1 MMAFLYNA
9 LNDVSAKLKAPEA
22 EITKLQTQA
31 NSVLSRD
38 KCQQT
43 KPLVIVNR
51 CEQTLPV
58 SVQGEPA
65 VSMLLSEVDRLK
77 RMVADLIY
85 ENNRYH
91 LAISN
96 CHCFS
101 LDDEIL
107 GLDTSESLD
116 VSIPASTTSL
126 SNLPSSDSAISS
138 TTASALVVSVD
149 DSKQPVVVN
158 KKDEAFVDK
167 S

>member
-65 VSMLLSEVDRLK
+65 DSLLLSEVNRLK

-91 LAISN
+91 LALSN
-96 CHCFS
+96 CHCS
-101 LDDEIL
+101 TLDDAIS
-107 GLDTSESLD
+107 DVPAESLE
-116 VSIPASTTSL
+116 SIRASTPLTCH
-126 SNLPSSDSAISS
+126 LPSSAPE
-138 TTASALVVSVD
+138 VVSN
-149 DSKQPVVVN
+149 SGM
-158 KKDEAFVDK
+158 
-167 S
+167 